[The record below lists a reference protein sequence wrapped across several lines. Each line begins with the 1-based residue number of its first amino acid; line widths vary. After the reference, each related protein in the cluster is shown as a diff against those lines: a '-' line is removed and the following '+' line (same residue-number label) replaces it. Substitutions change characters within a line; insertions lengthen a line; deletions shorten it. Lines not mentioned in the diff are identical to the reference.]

1 MTTSINSQTRYWFSS
16 LLPALA
22 RSQQAYTSS
31 HPLIISILIIRSLP
45 KQPNIL
51 HSANLISNENA
62 FCIPNLKPLTMP
74 KFIVKKKKIR
84 RGKNKRLSLWF
95 CFYSSVPISIFSF
108 LCSISVS
115 GLKAKHKTENLVVE
129 GPWGH
134 GMLFQTLTSTT
145 EVVIYTEQGTR
156 RLIAFHTLCL
166 CLSG

>member
-1 MTTSINSQTRYWFSS
+1 MGTFYLAFLEPLFVTTSIYFIINSQTHYWFSS

-95 CFYSSVPISIFSF
+95 CFYSSVPISIFPF
-108 LCSISVS
+108 Y
-115 GLKAKHKTENLVVE
+115 A
-129 GPWGH
+129 
-134 GMLFQTLTSTT
+134 LFQFL
-145 EVVIYTEQGTR
+145 
-156 RLIAFHTLCL
+156 A
-166 CLSG
+166 